1 MTSAAKLSITLPAKR
16 AATIRNAVKS
26 GDYKSADDVVNSA
39 LKLWEE
45 RRAAEIDYL
54 RNAWKEGIES
64 GPSEPWNLQEFLSE
78 ARVRKAKAK
87 NAKVKKMRA

>member
-1 MTSAAKLSITLPAKR
+1 MASAAKFSVTLPAKR
-16 AATIRNAVKS
+16 AANIRNAVES

-54 RNAWKEGIES
+54 RKAWKEGIES

-78 ARVRKAKAK
+78 ARARKAKAK
-87 NAKVKKMRA
+87 NGKAKKVRA